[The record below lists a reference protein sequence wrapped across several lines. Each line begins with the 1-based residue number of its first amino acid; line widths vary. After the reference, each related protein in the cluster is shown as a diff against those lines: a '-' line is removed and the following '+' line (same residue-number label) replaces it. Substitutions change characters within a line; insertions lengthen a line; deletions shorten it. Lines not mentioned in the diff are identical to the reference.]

1 MNLDES
7 SQDAILF
14 PSYVGR
20 GVDMRAPYLGSPI
33 AHPDRKFVKR
43 YTGRVQDQTRDVAQM
58 MSMIRLGWST
68 ERAPR
73 PIGEILLTL
82 EKKETIF
89 GSILIESMSSVRNGI
104 AQFILSR
111 WDEQIFRW
119 YLVQIT
125 TEDNLVIEEWENP
138 PDLYHVSSPRI
149 LA

>member
-1 MNLDES
+1 MMKIR
-7 SQDAILF
+7 AILRN
-14 PSYVGR
+14 SEKELLESIEENIEIVRQKSSLENSGN
-20 GVDMRAPYLGSPI
+20 S
-33 AHPDRKFVKR
+33 
-43 YTGRVQDQTRDVAQM
+43 
-58 MSMIRLGWST
+58 
-68 ERAPR
+68 
-73 PIGEILLTL
+73 IGIQ
-82 EKKETIF
+82 
-89 GSILIESMSSVRNGI
+89 ILIESMSSVRNGI